1 MKNKIMLVFVLLFT
15 ALLCF
20 NFTACGGPGNSGG
33 GGSAFK
39 QFEKTVTDSQ
49 NAFAQIVNGISDEP
63 VSGSDENGD
72 KDAKFALSLG
82 NVLAQ
87 DEMLSA
93 IGNAVRENKTYK
105 GSYSHTVGL
114 WKNTLPETILNMQ
127 LKALVYARIADSV
140 NVDFLSNTMNY
151 RNDGCY
157 AIGKIDDG
165 YVIEVT
171 DDANDTNR
179 DVSFFEMVSF
189 SGSTAEDVGFCRIS
203 FNFNENGDPNRLE
216 FVCLKRS
223 VYYEV
228 RIGCDADGG
237 VFSKNPGESLGGTM
251 TLSSLEEM
259 RTYICSLDSA
269 KPKDEKPE
277 DGETDYEEA
286 SDEYYALSN
295 IFTDCRDRIIRAFG
309 LTGADVL
316 SRAAGMRSQCK
327 DMDEIT
333 GMENGDFGENVY
345 EYMDEYR
352 TAFYENFSFKP
363 VVEDFYVENGVL
375 KEYLGWQ
382 DIVTI
387 PDGVVKIANSCS
399 LHGRKLIIPESLR
412 EIEPSDRISYNMAE
426 IYGFEEIE
434 FSGENPNFYVDG
446 ALVCDANGKPLFL
459 VNNGLLESVDY
470 DVISA
475 EYLRNY
481 AHMAM
486 KLKDESFNN
495 PDFIYGVIAS
505 VREIS
510 MDAALFSEGFENY
523 YPNLERIVVREN
535 SSVKELEF
543 TIGGAYENLDEIVLP
558 DNLTSLAV
566 HYLIDSVASFNI
578 PSKLQY
584 FSIESETLTELEV
597 PEGVIE
603 LRIDLP
609 ALERLVLPQ
618 GVSFA
623 SVNAPLV
630 TELTIPD
637 TLTEWNF
644 YLPKLRSVV
653 FTGRRERIDAFI
665 EQSWEIGSPLNPLEE
680 IVFPEGLT
688 VIGPNT
694 FRNTSFTSI
703 AFPDTLVRIEEGAF
717 ESCTVLSE
725 IILPESLEYIG
736 LSSFRG
742 CSSLQSVDLCGVKE
756 ISGHAF
762 AQCSS
767 LGEVKLSS
775 ELDIIGRNAFSECRA
790 LTEIEIPEGTEVI
803 GEYAFLDTSVRAITI
818 PSTVR
823 EIGRQ
828 TFSVELENLTFV
840 ESENELSVT
849 ISDTRIKNCTVSSN
863 ITYFDASGV
872 ETLTVYGTPKLWLYD
887 VRNLI
892 LMDVFEIDYDDFVS
906 STNSIIPS
914 DTNVS
919 FAECTEYYTVT
930 YINDD
935 GSVVRAD
942 EVLEGTRYSVT
953 GSAQSSIPATVSEMY
968 RFVGWSLNGEDV
980 TGKSM
985 IIRGDVSF
993 TAEYEVVQTFR
1004 YESCEGGVCVL
1015 GYTDTAFDPLTVEI
1029 PETIGGSTVKK
1040 IAPGAFSQCTSLT
1053 KLIIPFTGTA
1063 DGGSLYEIFGR
1074 YGSVPESLREVVV
1087 TASAKA
1093 GGFVGC
1099 GKIEKIT
1106 YNATVTETPENA
1118 FSGCSSLS
1126 ELNIPDNRSAVI
1138 GSNAFLDTAL
1148 TSYDIPA
1155 ETRRIGINPFPEKM
1169 VVNYEG
1175 SISQWVTITFDWDSS
1190 NPAFY
1195 TKELRIGGN
1204 VVSEAV
1210 IPEGVTQISSYAFAH
1225 CESLVS
1231 VVVPDSVTSFGKGVF
1246 YGCTSLESL
1255 SVPFI
1260 GAEAGGTEYTNL
1272 GYLFGYNNYNGF
1284 YVSYNSNVPE
1294 TFKRITVTGAAPI
1307 AAQAL
1312 SECKY
1317 ITEIVVTENVTAIG
1331 GRAFYRCDSLQKI
1344 TLPYLGNSATGDV
1357 SSRFNYIFNDEAE
1370 PLGYGIP
1377 TTLTEVA
1384 LTGGTSLGYRA
1395 FYYCNNLETI
1405 RLPQGITSI
1414 GVEAFSSCVPSALYY
1429 GGSLEE
1435 WLSIDF
1441 KGTESNPLD
1450 HNGSTK
1456 ETDLFFEG
1464 NLLEGD
1470 LVIPESITVI
1480 PDYAFCGN
1488 KSITSLTIHEN
1499 VTSIGKKAFYDCYN
1513 IREID
1518 YNARYAV
1525 ADCSNASDCSFNHG
1539 AYSAEVKLCIGS
1551 AVREITDELFRHLCA
1566 TEIEFAPDGVCERI
1580 GDYALTSSQVS
1591 TVSLPST
1598 LRQIGNGAFYSS
1610 DKLAELVIPE
1620 SVESIGAD
1628 AFSSCYALKKL
1639 VIHPGLN
1646 EEGDIGSGAFFAANN
1661 IEELEATVYAAKFV
1675 SLGKVRTLT
1684 LTGGT
1689 TIDSYFND
1697 CYALETLT
1705 IPETVTSID
1714 CWFSASV
1721 NLSVVNFNAVECT
1734 SNGFKGGAESD
1745 KLVLRIGPSVKSI
1758 SNGMFCESNVTNVI
1772 FDEKCVCTSI
1782 GESAFA
1788 SCSRLASITLSNKIT
1803 RIGSAAFGG
1812 DGALGEI
1819 RYLGSVA
1826 DWCGEMEG
1834 RESLMYKTLDLYI
1847 DGLPAEDI
1855 VIPEGVTSISD
1866 YAFRYCNKVRTV
1878 SVPDS
1883 VTYLGDG
1890 AFMGCENLTEINL
1903 PDGLTYI
1910 GYVAFFQ
1917 CVSLTGITVPL
1928 DVTFVGR
1935 NAFASCTALVK
1946 IDFNAAHYPE
1956 NESSDGWFAK
1966 AGQSGEGIDV
1976 TFGKD
1981 VTYIP
1986 SYLLSDEDD
1995 YDRFPKI
2002 KTVTFAPDSVC
2013 ETLGDC
2019 VFYGCSE
2026 VREILLPESVQR
2038 VGKGIFTG
2046 CDNLQKVSIPYVGEN
2061 PDGSGN
2067 GKFEYHFYK
2076 DGYNCGIPKYLI
2088 TITVTGGTYI
2098 ADRAFEGCV
2107 ALRNL
2112 YLPASITGAGDEIFY
2127 RCLNMDTLFVPV
2139 CLVPKLKESLYS
2151 LIRVIHVIGDG
2162 ELTVSMIDEF
2172 MFFHNLEFI
2181 ILQVDK
2187 ICGDTD
2193 NDCILNS
2200 SCVYIGEGVSYI
2212 GPNVLGHGNTEFA
2225 DFDGW
2230 TVYESESDETGI
2242 QLDMTAEN
2250 QASLQTQY
2258 KSYIWRK
2265 TKTE

>member
-1 MKNKIMLVFVLLFT
+1 MKNKVMLVFVLLFT

-20 NFTACGGPGNSGG
+20 NFTACGGAGNPGDQNSN
-33 GGSAFK
+33 FK

-49 NAFAQIVNGISDEP
+49 NAFSQIVNGIPDEP
-63 VSGSDENGD
+63 VSGGSPESGD
-72 KDAKFALSLG
+72 KDAKFALPLG
-82 NVLAQ
+82 TVIAQ
-87 DEMLSA
+87 DDLLSA
-93 IGNAVRENKTYK
+93 IGNAVRNNKTYK

-114 WKNTLPETILNMQ
+114 WKNTLPDTILSMQ
-127 LKALVYARIADSV
+127 LNALVYAKIADSF

-151 RNDGCY
+151 RNAGCY

-171 DDANDTNR
+171 DDAKNTNR
-179 DVSFFEMVSF
+179 DVSFYGRISF
-189 SGSTAEDVGFCRIS
+189 SGSTPEDVGFCRIS
-203 FNFNENGDPNRLE
+203 FNFNENGDPYSLE

-228 RIGCDADGG
+228 RLGCDADGG

-259 RTYICSLDSA
+259 RTYVCSLDEV
-269 KPKDEKPE
+269 KIINEYPEKPGE
-277 DGETDYEEA
+277 DDTDYEE
-286 SDEYYALSN
+286 EREKYFALSN
-295 IFTDCRDRIIRAFG
+295 IFIDCRDRIISAFG

-327 DMDEIT
+327 DMDEIA
-333 GMENGDFGENVY
+333 GVESGDFGENVY
-345 EYMDEYR
+345 EYMEEYR
-352 TAFYENFSFKP
+352 TAFYDNFSFKP
-363 VVEDFYVENGVL
+363 VVEDFYIENGVL

-412 EIEPSDRISYNMAE
+412 EIERSNRISYNMAE
-426 IYGFEEIE
+426 IFGFEEIE
-434 FSGENPNFYVDG
+434 FSGENPNFYLDG

-475 EYLRNY
+475 EYLVDY
-481 AHMAM
+481 VHMSN
-486 KLKDESFNN
+486 KFKEESYDS
-495 PDFIYGVIAS
+495 PDFIYGVIES
-505 VREIS
+505 VREVS

-535 SSVKELEF
+535 SSVTELEF
-543 TIGGAYENLDEIVLP
+543 TIGGAYENLNEIVLP
-558 DNLTSLAV
+558 DNLTSLTV
-566 HYLIDSVASFNI
+566 HHLIDSVANFNI

-584 FSIESETLTELEV
+584 FSVESKTITELEV
-597 PEGVIE
+597 PEGVVE
-603 LRIDLP
+603 LRLDLP

-630 TELTIPD
+630 TELTVPD
-637 TLTEWNF
+637 TLTEWSF
-644 YLPKLRSVV
+644 YVPKLRSVV
-653 FTGRRERIDAFI
+653 FTGRRERIDDFI
-665 EQSWEIGSPLNPLEE
+665 GQSWEIGSPLNPLEE

-694 FRNTSFTSI
+694 FRKTSFKSI
-703 AFPDTLVRIEEGAF
+703 TLPDTLVRIEEGAF
-717 ESCTVLSE
+717 ESCTELSE
-725 IILPESLEYIG
+725 ITLPESLEYIG

-803 GEYAFLDTSVRAITI
+803 GEYAFLDTSIRAITI
-818 PSTVR
+818 PSSVR

-828 TFSVELENLTFV
+828 TFSVELETLTFV

-863 ITYFDASGV
+863 ITYFDVSGV

-887 VRNLI
+887 VKKLV

-906 STNSIIPS
+906 STNSLIPS
-914 DTNVS
+914 GTNVS

-935 GSVVRAD
+935 GSVVKTE
-942 EVLEGTRYSVT
+942 EVLEGSRYSVT
-953 GSAQSSIPATVSEMY
+953 GSAQSSMPATVSEMY

-980 TGKSM
+980 TGKSL
-985 IIRGDVSF
+985 IIRGDVTLS
-993 TAEYEVVQTFR
+993 AEYEVVQTFR
-1004 YESCEGGVCVL
+1004 YESCEGGVRVL
-1015 GYTDTAFDPLTVEI
+1015 GYTDAAFDPLTVEI
-1029 PETIGGSTVKK
+1029 PETIGGSIVKE
-1040 IAPGAFSQCTSLT
+1040 IAQGAFSQCTSLT
-1053 KLIIPFTGTA
+1053 KLIIPFTGTT

-1093 GGFVGC
+1093 GGFGGC
-1099 GKIEKIT
+1099 NKIEKIT
-1106 YNATVTETPENA
+1106 YNATVTETLEHA

-1126 ELNIPDNRSAVI
+1126 ELNIHDNRSAVI
-1138 GSNAFLDTAL
+1138 GSNAFLNTAL
-1148 TSYDIPA
+1148 TSFDIPV
-1155 ETRRIGINPFPEKM
+1155 ETRRIGINPFPENM
-1169 VVNYEG
+1169 IVNYEG

-1204 VVSEAV
+1204 VVTEAI

-1246 YGCTSLESL
+1246 YGCSSLDSL
-1255 SVPFI
+1255 TLPFI
-1260 GAEAGGTEYTNL
+1260 GAEIGGTEYTNL
-1272 GYLFGYNNYNGF
+1272 GYLFGYDNSNGF
-1284 YVSYNSNVPE
+1284 YVSYNRDVPE
-1294 TFKRITVTGAAPI
+1294 ALKRITITGAAPI
-1307 AAQAL
+1307 AARAL

-1317 ITEIVVTENVTAIG
+1317 ITEIIVAEKVTAIG
-1331 GRAFYRCDSLQKI
+1331 GRAFYGCNSLQKI
-1344 TLPYLGNSATGDV
+1344 TLPYLGNSASGDV

-1377 TTLTEVA
+1377 TTLTEVV

-1395 FYYCNNLETI
+1395 FYYCSNLETI
-1405 RLPQGITSI
+1405 RLPAGITSI
-1414 GVEAFSSCVPSALYY
+1414 GEEAFSSCVPSALYY
-1429 GGSLEE
+1429 DGSLEE

-1441 KGTESNPLD
+1441 TGSESNPLD
-1450 HNGSTK
+1450 HNGLQK

-1470 LVIPESITVI
+1470 LVIPENITVI

-1513 IREID
+1513 IREIN

-1525 ADCSNASDCSFNHG
+1525 ADCSNASDCSFNQG
-1539 AYSAEVKLCIGS
+1539 ISSAEVKLRIGS
-1551 AVREITDELFRHLCA
+1551 AVREITDELFRYLCA

-1591 TVSLPST
+1591 AISLPST
-1598 LRQIGNGAFYSS
+1598 LRQIGNGAFVGS
-1610 DKLAELVIPE
+1610 DKLTELVIPE

-1628 AFSSCYALKKL
+1628 AFSSCDALKKL

-1646 EEGDIGSGAFFAANN
+1646 EEGDIGNGAFFAAND
-1661 IEELEATVYAAKFV
+1661 IEQLEATIFAAKFV
-1675 SLGKVRTLT
+1675 ALGKVKTLT

-1721 NLSVVNFNAVECT
+1721 NLSEVNFNAVECT

-1745 KLVLRIGPSVKSI
+1745 ELVLRIGPSVKSI
-1758 SNGMFCESNVTNVI
+1758 SNKMFYESNITNVI
-1772 FDEKCVCTSI
+1772 FDENCVCTSI
-1782 GESAFA
+1782 GDSAFA
-1788 SCSRLASITLSNKIT
+1788 SCSGLTSITLSDKIT

-1834 RESLMYKTLDLYI
+1834 RESLMFKTLDLYI

-1890 AFMGCENLTEINL
+1890 AFWCCENLTEINL
-1903 PDGLTYI
+1903 PDGLNYI
-1910 GYVAFFQ
+1910 GYVAFYQ

-1956 NESSDGWFAK
+1956 TGSSDGWFAM

-1986 SYLLSDEDD
+1986 SYLLSDD
-1995 YDRFPKI
+1995 YARFPKI

-2013 ETLGDC
+2013 ETLGDY
-2019 VFYGCSE
+2019 VFYGCGE

-2046 CDNLQKVSIPYVGEN
+2046 CDNLQKVRIPYVGEN

-2076 DGYNCGIPKYLI
+2076 DGSNNGISNILT

-2107 ALRNL
+2107 ALGHL

-2127 RCLNMDTLFVPV
+2127 RCSMKYVTLPV
-2139 CLVPKLKESLYS
+2139 CLIPKLKETNALFELY
-2151 LIRVIHVIGDG
+2151 VTVIGDG
-2162 ELTVSMIDEF
+2162 ELPVGAFDGFTRLHHIM
-2172 MFFHNLEFI
+2172 LR
-2181 ILQVDK
+2181 VDK
-2187 ICGDTD
+2187 ICGDAD

-2200 SCVYIGEGVSYI
+2200 SFVYIGEGVSYI
-2212 GPNVLGHGNTEFA
+2212 GPNVLGHGNTEFLV
-2225 DFDGW
+2225 FDGW

-2258 KSYIWRK
+2258 KSYIWRR
-2265 TKTE
+2265 TKSE